1 MRETGLI
8 LEVQRE
14 YGRILS
20 QSNFSTPNIHIYF
33 SLSTL
38 VNDAPLSAI
47 TDNLTDIFQAGAMIC
62 YFAIL
67 FESLAHLP
75 DFLRL
80 DVFKSFLFNACL
92 RLNIAY

>member
-33 SLSTL
+33 SLSTV
-38 VNDAPLSAI
+38 VNDAPLSVI
-47 TDNLTDIFQAGAMIC
+47 TDNLADVFQAGTMVC
-62 YFAIL
+62 F
-67 FESLAHLP
+67 F
-75 DFLRL
+75 D
-80 DVFKSFLFNACL
+80 
-92 RLNIAY
+92 IAP